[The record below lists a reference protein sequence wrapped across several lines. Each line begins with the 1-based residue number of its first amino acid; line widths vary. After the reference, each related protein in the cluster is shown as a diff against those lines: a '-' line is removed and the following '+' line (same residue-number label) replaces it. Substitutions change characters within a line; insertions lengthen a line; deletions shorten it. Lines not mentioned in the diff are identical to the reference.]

1 MYKIIFL
8 ILISTLLFSCGKTK
22 EEIAKEEARKQDSIN
37 SLIEEAKKEAVEKA
51 KKEAAYLLK
60 KARDISN
67 PGEKFVRLI
76 HTYAKEKKANGSN
89 WDIFSGKPDIV
100 VLFKLD
106 NKLIIRTP
114 EKSNHYR
121 AIWKNIEGKG
131 LFRKNS
137 WIKVEVWDSD
147 DDSDHDLIGD
157 WEGDFEEFINKI
169 KRNRFS
175 FGRVLDIKFELENI
189 LK

>member
-8 ILISTLLFSCGKTK
+8 ILISTLLFSCGKSK
-22 EEIAKEEARKQDSIN
+22 EEIAKEEDRKQDSIN
-37 SLIEEAKKEAVEKA
+37 FLIEEAKKEIAEKA

-76 HTYAKEKKANGSN
+76 HTYSKEKKVNGSN

-114 EKSNHYR
+114 EKSNQYR

-157 WEGDFEEFINKI
+157 WEGDFEEFISKI
-169 KRNRFS
+169 KKNRFS

-189 LK
+189 IK